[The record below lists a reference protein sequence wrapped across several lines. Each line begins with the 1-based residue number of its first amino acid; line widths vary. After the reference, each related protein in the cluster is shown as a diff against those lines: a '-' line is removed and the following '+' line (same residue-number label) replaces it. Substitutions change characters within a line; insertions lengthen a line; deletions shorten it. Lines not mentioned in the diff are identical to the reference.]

1 MVYSYCRK
9 LDKTEKKN
17 KQSIDKWAS
26 KNQITIDEYVW
37 DEEVSQKTPF
47 EKRSLSSYLIPKLQK
62 GDCLVVYQLS
72 CLGRSAE
79 ELDYLFNQVFLEKKV
94 RILCKTMNID
104 IDFSCINPVQ
114 QGLLD
119 NFAFAAN
126 LHRTLVVEVTKSA
139 LSARRNS
146 GIKLGG
152 ASDKWKEKYN
162 NLSKEERHQLQLKR
176 GLAKHK
182 HCLETP
188 DVQAFLNILKKVF
201 NLDDDYSKWDWN
213 KVTTSGGY
221 LSLLIKKINEA
232 NEQHGLF
239 ATWDLSDLN
248 SDKLKQKIRNKIHTR
263 KRAFNNYYS
272 KYDDKHII
280 PSNTS
285 EGIVFTDT
293 ESTSQKETT
302 KKRET
307 ELDKNR
313 LKEIEEDTLSSQD
326 ILSDIFTDDDT
337 SHDLTITNEEAMI
350 KILKT
355 LLSKDV
361 WSYQEVEHICKKHK
375 LIMGAVLEQIND
387 YSYNKVDD
395 VVLEDDGEKIYVTTE
410 YKDFLL

>member
-119 NFAFAAN
+119 NIAFAAN

-146 GIKLGG
+146 GVKLSG
-152 ASDKWKEKYN
+152 ASDKWKESYYAK
-162 NLSKEERHQLQLKR
+162 SKEDKERDQLKR
-176 GLAKHK
+176 GFSKLKRK
-182 HCLETP
+182 LESP
-188 DVQAFLNILKKVF
+188 DVQAFLNILRDVF
-201 NLDDDYSKWDWN
+201 DLEDDYKKWSWE

-221 LSLLIKKINEA
+221 MSVLLNKIKEA
-232 NEQHGLF
+232 NEHQGLF
-239 ATWDLSDLN
+239 STWDLSDLTSN
-248 SDKLKQKIRNKIHTR
+248 KLQQKVRNEIQTR
-263 KRAFNNYYS
+263 KRTFKTYFSTYENNTIVGKILS
-272 KYDDKHII
+272 KTPSYI
-280 PSNTS
+280 PKDSRD
-285 EGIVFTDT
+285 EKIVREFTID
-293 ESTSQKETT
+293 
-302 KKRET
+302 KKR
-307 ELDKNR
+307 LN
-313 LKEIEEDTLSSQD
+313 EIEEDTLSSQN

-410 YKDFLL
+410 YKGFLL